1 MHNGLQSEFDQLQQ
15 RFLKLQAEHEAL
27 KGRGS
32 HDQNQNQIFFQMAE
46 RATAGL
52 SFFDFLQSLHGLL
65 GELMYA
71 KNCYVCLYDDKKQVL
86 NFPYYIDEKDGDV
99 MQADD
104 VPYRRGL
111 TEFVLRTA
119 RAQLIDRERFL
130 QLQTTGDVTEAT
142 GDLSFMTWLG
152 VPMHIGGAVA
162 GVLVVQSYESGVQ
175 YTAEDAQTLSF
186 VANHF
191 SSAIERYRAI
201 EALSRSEERYRTVI
215 ENVGV
220 GVVVV
225 QAGRMVFA
233 NPSMVRIV
241 GHSMEYLLSQPF
253 TATIHPDDVPA
264 VVDRHQRRLRGEP
277 VDMYYGFRVI
287 TQAGEVRPLELS
299 AVKIEWD
306 GADATLLFVV
316 DASARLQ
323 AELSQRLAVQKQ
335 TELNDMKARFIAM
348 ASHEFRTPL
357 TAIHG
362 SVDLL
367 RHYENRMSPDKKH
380 QTLEKIDDAVE
391 RMTHMLENVLLI
403 GRTDAGQME
412 FRPKPL
418 ALHGFCMGLLDEL
431 KSAMGPL
438 FGKVQLQLQL
448 CPPEKL
454 YLLDAALMRNVVGN
468 LLSNAIKYSP
478 LGGSVALSIVER
490 GGDLVMTFSDDGI
503 GIPEQDLTRL
513 FQSFH
518 RASNVGSIA
527 GTGLGLSIVKQAV
540 ECHKGSITV
549 QSTVG
554 TGSVFTVILP
564 NLPTA

>member
-1 MHNGLQSEFDQLQQ
+1 MPHDLPTELDLLQAQ
-15 RFLKLQAEHEAL
+15 FLKLQAEHEAL
-27 KGRGS
+27 KGRGR
-32 HDQNQNQIFFQMAE
+32 HDQDQNQIFFQMAE

-65 GELMYA
+65 GQLMYA
-71 KNCYVCLYDDKKQVL
+71 KNCFVCLYDVKKQAL
-86 NFPYYIDEKDGDV
+86 NFPYYIDEKDGDT
-99 MQADD
+99 MQSDD
-104 VPYRRGL
+104 VPLRRGL
-111 TEFVLRTA
+111 TEYVLRTA
-119 RAQLIDRERFL
+119 RAQLIDHPRFV
-130 QLQTTGDVTEAT
+130 QLQASGEVTEAT
-142 GDLSFMTWLG
+142 GDLSFTTWLG

-162 GVLVVQSYESGVQ
+162 GALVVQSYESGVQ
-175 YTAEDAQTLSF
+175 YTPEDAQTLSF

-191 SSAIERYRAI
+191 SSAIERHRAI

-241 GHSMEYLLSQPF
+241 GHSMEHLLSQPF

-264 VVDRHQRRLRGEP
+264 VVERHQRRLRGEP
-277 VDMYYGFRVI
+277 VDMYYGFRVV
-287 TQAGEVRPLELS
+287 TQEGEVRPLELS

-306 GADATLLFVV
+306 GKEATLLFVV
-316 DASARLQ
+316 DASARVQ
-323 AELSQRLAVQKQ
+323 AELSQRVAVQKQ
-335 TELNDMKARFIAM
+335 TELNDMKTRFIAM

-367 RHYENRMSPDKKH
+367 RHYESRMTGDKKR
-380 QTLEKIDDAVE
+380 QTLDKIDDAVE

-418 ALHGFCMGLLDEL
+418 ALHAFCLGLVDEL
-431 KSAMGPL
+431 KSAMGPA
-438 FGKVQLQLQL
+438 FDQVNLQLQL
-448 CPPEKL
+448 CQPDKL
-454 YLLDAALMRNVVGN
+454 YLLDEALVRNVVGN

-478 LGGSVALSIVER
+478 HGGAVALSIVER
-490 GGDLVMTFSDDGI
+490 GSELVLTVSDQGI
-503 GIPEQDLTRL
+503 GIPAQDLARL

-549 QSTVG
+549 QSNVG
-554 TGSVFTVILP
+554 AGSLFTVILP
-564 NLPTA
+564 NTPTA